1 MSVYKFDQNIRGE
14 DLDLYYDDANVAID
28 VTPNPEHERYRGYP
42 RRTFPGYEVI
52 MPVAEVENLITNL
65 QTMVKTIRERFPD
78 AA

>member
-1 MSVYKFDQNIRGE
+1 MSVYKFDCDIQKNEIELYFEGE
-14 DLDLYYDDANVAID
+14 AIAVD
-28 VTPNPEHERYRGYP
+28 MQPTDENLMWGQLRPIER
-42 RRTFPGYEVI
+42 PGFEVI